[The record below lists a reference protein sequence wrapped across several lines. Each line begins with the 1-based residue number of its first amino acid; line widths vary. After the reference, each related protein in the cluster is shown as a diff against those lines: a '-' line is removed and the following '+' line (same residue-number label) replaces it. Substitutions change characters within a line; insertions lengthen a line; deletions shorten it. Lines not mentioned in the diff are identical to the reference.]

1 MSRNR
6 FGLTGNHITILGV
19 TSILAVMSGAVWSV
33 DAYTNVAVQDP
44 TNGRKA
50 AIDVQRQL
58 LVKDTRGAADLLHGT
73 YVRFWKPAL
82 TACTAIATPPAGK
95 SLVIKSLMS
104 NTYINPTPGSGH
116 FIYFYVGTGCVA
128 SSVVGSINPGGIGID
143 SLSFE
148 PGLVVPSGQSLFF
161 YKSSTIQ
168 SEVFG
173 TGYSIPSV
181 WGPPSVPVMSSAVAS
196 ETQTSKHA
204 LGNGG

>member
-1 MSRNR
+1 
-6 FGLTGNHITILGV
+6 
-19 TSILAVMSGAVWSV
+19 MSGAVWSV

-73 YVRFWKPAL
+73 YVRFWTAAPA
-82 TACTAIATPPAGK
+82 TCTKIAEPPAGK

-104 NTYINPTPGSGH
+104 NTYVNATPGSGQYM
-116 FIYFYVGTGCVA
+116 YFYVGTSCSGVI
-128 SSVVGSINPGGIGID
+128 GSINPPGIGID

-148 PGLVVPSGQSLFF
+148 PGLVVPSGQSLWMI
-161 YKSSTIQ
+161 KGGSISSEI
-168 SEVFG
+168 FG

-181 WGPPSVPVMSSAVAS
+181 WGPPSVPVRSPAIAS

>member
-33 DAYTNVAVQDP
+33 DAFTNVAVQDP

-73 YVRFWKPAL
+73 YVRFWATAPA
-82 TACTAIATPPAGK
+82 TCTKIATPPAGK
-95 SLVIKSLMS
+95 SLVIKSLIS
-104 NTYINPTPGSGH
+104 NTFNNPAPGLGKA
-116 FIYFYVGTGCVA
+116 IYFYVGTNCTDVI
-128 SSVVGSINPGGIGID
+128 GSINPGGIGID

-148 PGLVVPSGQSLFF
+148 PGLVVPSGQSLWALR
-161 YKSSTIQ
+161 SADIA

-181 WGPPSVPVMSSAVAS
+181 WGPPSVPVRSPAIAS
-196 ETQTSKHA
+196 DTQTSKHA